1 MSFVITK
8 TYALAGNILASW
20 QRLPTYIF
28 EDKTMEKFT
37 AKLLSSALIMSCA
50 LASATANASLI
61 TYDTRSITS
70 STFGNYQA
78 GWSAQSSTVSTST
91 LGNFNGS
98 VGGNTSYDH
107 LTVNFN
113 VSSAKAGSSA
123 IFELAPDAGYG
134 GALYLDGALLN
145 ANGTDLWWGGNWAN
159 TSELL
164 IGNVAHLGIGNHVLE
179 AFWAEG
185 CCNGAQGGQFSVN
198 GGSWQA
204 LSVSN
209 LDRLAVPEPGSLALL
224 GLGMAGLA
232 WNRRR
237 KA

>member
-1 MSFVITK
+1 MHLPGTFRQ
-8 TYALAGNILASW
+8 AD
-20 QRLPTYIF
+20 RLPTYIL
-28 EDKTMEKFT
+28 EDKNMEKFT
-37 AKLLSSALIMSCA
+37 SKLLSTALVMACA
-50 LASATANASLI
+50 LASAAANASLI

-78 GWSAQSSTVSTST
+78 GWSAQSSVVSTST
-91 LGNFNGS
+91 PSDFNGN
-98 VGGNTSYDH
+98 VGGNASYDR

-113 VSSAKAGSSA
+113 VSSASAGSSA

-145 ANGTDLWWGGNWAN
+145 ANSANLWWGGNWAN
-159 TSELL
+159 TGELL
-164 IGNVAHLGIGNHVLE
+164 IGNVANLGIGNHVLE
-179 AFWAEG
+179 AFWAED
-185 CCNGAQGGQFSVN
+185 CCNGAQGGQFSIN
-198 GGSWQA
+198 GGNWQA

-209 LDRLAVPEPGSLALL
+209 LDSLAVPEPGSMALL